1 LSAES
6 QQVVAQG
13 CSTQHSCLQF
23 PQGKSPNS
31 HHKES
36 YWLPTIMVY
45 SDCLVL
51 CLMATVLRCT
61 CLFWEPSASLDIS
74 QRFLTFGIKQRYQ
87 KGSKHLSGLLRLEG
101 AQQGRQSRAQGT
113 SRTLQQCLTISES
126 LCSRAGTVAKHQRC
140 QTTHGISIQYT
151 FSPLENC
158 VDMSQV
164 STFLRVSPRFLRLK
178 SNKAR
183 ANSKPASPATVEPTV
198 RVSVLS

>member
-1 LSAES
+1 
-6 QQVVAQG
+6 
-13 CSTQHSCLQF
+13 
-23 PQGKSPNS
+23 
-31 HHKES
+31 
-36 YWLPTIMVY
+36 MVY
-45 SDCLVL
+45 SDYPVQL

-140 QTTHGISIQYT
+140 QTTHGIGTYQYT
-151 FSPLENC
+151 VYFLSTGELCRHESSLDIFKGLSEVFATEVQQSASQLETGIPCHRGTHSEGLC
-158 VDMSQV
+158 VELV
-164 STFLRVSPRFLRLK
+164 CKHFR
-178 SNKAR
+178 
-183 ANSKPASPATVEPTV
+183 SKPQLP
-198 RVSVLS
+198 